1 MSKKSPL
8 KQDIKMLGALLG
20 ETIKEQVGE
29 EFFVKLE
36 QIRLLSKRAR
46 KKNDEAADKELK
58 ELIRTL
64 SNEEIKNMT
73 RAFGQFLNLANI
85 TEGHHSMNELKLYDE
100 DSLTKHLTQL
110 TQIIPQLLADGR
122 TKEEVNNTIANM
134 NIELVM
140 TAHPTEV
147 KRRTLLHKHAK
158 ISQLLDNKDHHH
170 LTPSEIREVND
181 SLSILITSLWES
193 DEIRRIRPT
202 PFEEAKWGLAII
214 EDTVWDAIPR
224 FMRELDNILEK
235 YTGQKLPNWASP
247 IKFAS
252 WMGGDR
258 DGNPNVTFET
268 TERVCLLN
276 RWTAAELYYQSINN
290 AIQCISS
297 TSCSDELRA
306 IVGDAHEPYRAF
318 LRPFRARFLE
328 TKKWAQAQLEGEVYK
343 SSLPLMEDIEE
354 LREALN
360 ICHRSLAETSGK
372 RLADASLLDLMRRL
386 SCFGLNILNLDI
398 RQEST
403 RHMNVINAI
412 TEYLGEGSYADWP
425 EDKKQEF
432 LVRELQNKRPLMP
445 SNMAFDEECQEVVDT
460 VKTIAQQPPEALG
473 AYVISMARTA
483 SDVLA
488 VHLLQKECGVQ
499 NPLRVAPLFETLE
512 DLENSGDIMEQL
524 FSIDWYKN
532 NIDGAQE
539 VMIGY
544 SDSGKDAGK
553 LAASWAQYTA
563 QEALHTVSKNH
574 NVKLTL
580 FHGRGGSVGRG
591 GGPVEHALMS
601 QPPGTVAGRMRV
613 TEQGEV
619 IQQKYSTADAA
630 CYNLHLYI
638 AAVLQATLAKPPLPK
653 QEWRDIMDSMSKT
666 SCDAYRDIV
675 RGREN
680 FVKYFRQVTPEQ
692 ELGRLHIGSRPAKRK
707 KSGGI
712 ESLRAIPWIFAWTQ
726 TRSMLPAWLGIGEAL
741 DEALKEGHYDL
752 IQEMIQ
758 EWPFFYFIMD
768 MLDMVLV
775 KTDYRVSAYYE
786 ELLADDDVKDLGIEL
801 RDKLKQTIAVSEDV
815 VAGLSAQE
823 DRIAL
828 RASIKV
834 RNPYADTLNYLQGEV
849 MRRLYKENQDGD
861 PVLED
866 AVMATI
872 AGIAA
877 AMKNTG

>member
-1 MSKKSPL
+1 MKQKSPL

-20 ETIKEQVGE
+20 DTIKTQVGQ
-29 EFFVKLE
+29 EFFDKLE
-36 QIRLLSKRAR
+36 NIRLLSKRAR
-46 KKNDEAADKELK
+46 KNDDEAADKELK
-58 ELIRTL
+58 DLIRGL
-64 SNEEIKNMT
+64 SNEELKNLV
-73 RAFGQFLNLANI
+73 RAFGQFLNLANLAEAHHFMSDMKDFE
-85 TEGHHSMNELKLYDE
+85 EGA
-100 DSLTKHLTQL
+100 LTKHLTKL
-110 TQIIPQLLADGR
+110 TQIIPELLANGR
-122 TKEEVNNTIANM
+122 SKEEIINTIAGM

-147 KRRTLLHKHAK
+147 KRRTWLHKHAQ
-158 ISQLLDNKDHHH
+158 INTLLDQKENYRM
-170 LTPSEIREVND
+170 TPSEQKDNINRIAV
-181 SLSILITSLWES
+181 LITSLWES
-193 DEIRRIRPT
+193 DEIRRVRPT

-214 EDTVWDAIPR
+214 EDTVWDAVPR
-224 FMRELDNILEK
+224 FMLELDAIVESF
-235 YTGQKLPNWASP
+235 TGEKLPTWAAP

-258 DGNPNVTFET
+258 DGNPNVTHET
-268 TERVCLLN
+268 TEQVCLRN
-276 RWTAAELYYQSINN
+276 RWTASDLYHKEVNK
-290 AIQCISS
+290 AIQRISE
-297 TSCSDELRA
+297 TDCSAELRA
-306 IVGDAHEPYRAF
+306 IVGDVHEPYRVF

-328 TKKWAQAQLEGEVYK
+328 TKKWTQAQLEGK
-343 SSLPLMEDIEE
+343 SYEPQLPLMEDINEF
-354 LREALN
+354 LDALH
-360 ICHRSLAETSGK
+360 ICHRSLVECSGK
-372 RLADASLLDLMRRL
+372 DLADASVLKIIRRA
-386 SCFGLNILNLDI
+386 SCFGLNILKLDV

-403 RHMNVINAI
+403 RHSDVINAI
-412 TEYLGEGSYADWP
+412 TEHLELGSYDEWDEA
-425 EDKKQEF
+425 KKQEF
-432 LVRELQNKRPLMP
+432 LVRELKSKRPLLP
-445 SNMAFDEECQEVVDT
+445 RDIQFDADCQEVVDT
-460 VKTIAQQPPEALG
+460 VKTIAKQPEEALG
-473 AYVISMARTA
+473 AYVISMSRAA

-488 VHLLQKECGVQ
+488 VHLLQKECGVKK
-499 NPLRVAPLFETLE
+499 PLRVAPLFETLE
-512 DLENSGDIMEQL
+512 DLENSGEIMDTL
-524 FSIDWYKN
+524 FGIDWYK
-532 NIDGAQE
+532 GASHGEQE

-563 QEALHTVSKNH
+563 QEALHQVSEKH
-574 NVKLTL
+574 GIKLTL

-601 QPPGTVAGRMRV
+601 QPPGTVDGRMRV

-619 IQQKYSTADAA
+619 LQAKYSTIDVA
-630 CYNLHLYI
+630 CHNLLLYVT
-638 AAVLQATLAKPPLPK
+638 AVLQATLAKPPVPK
-653 QEWRDIMDSMSKT
+653 PEWRELMDKMSVI

-726 TRSMLPAWLGIGEAL
+726 IRLMLPSWLGVGEAL
-741 DEALKEGHYDL
+741 KVALEDGKHDQL
-752 IQEMIQ
+752 QEMIQ
-758 EWPFFYFIMD
+758 DWPFFYFLMD
-768 MLDMVLV
+768 MIDMVMV
-775 KTDYRVSAYYE
+775 KTDHRVAKYYDE
-786 ELLADDDVKDLGIEL
+786 ILADDDVKELGLEL
-801 RDKLKQTIAVSEDV
+801 RTKLKQTLETSQKV
-815 VAGLSAQE
+815 VAGLSTQE
-823 DRIAL
+823 ERVAL

-834 RNPYADTLNYLQGEV
+834 RNPYADTLNYLQGEC